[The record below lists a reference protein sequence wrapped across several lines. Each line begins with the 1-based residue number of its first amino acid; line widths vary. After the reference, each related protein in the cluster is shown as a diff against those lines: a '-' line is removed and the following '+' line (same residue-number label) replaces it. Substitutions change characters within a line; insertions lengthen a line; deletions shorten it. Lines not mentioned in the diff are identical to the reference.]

1 MAITTSVC
9 TGGTNSHSESSEN
22 MNGIATDFVSEGV
35 VGAITNTSGVS
46 PATGAY
52 AVNAQGTPDM
62 TVAVTQGVAYVT
74 GTPTGGNSQ
83 TFRVKMDASEN
94 VTISANSSGSTKYD
108 WVYIKLD
115 ATYMQNPDVS
125 AQSVASL
132 TTSRSTSSSTDDGS
146 PPTYGFLLAVVTVS
160 NGAVSITNSNITDK
174 RNRNDLIS
182 LDSNGNSSMVPA
194 KPNKLVKTS
203 VLRQDNTTNTYQSG
217 NTVIL
222 TGYGVGVPGAA
233 AFLSE
238 AVTFG
243 ITFAAAPIVTISYG
257 GDDTGASTTYG
268 AGGNERKTYVVA
280 TAHTVTTTGFTA
292 RVSTTDATNWT
303 AGDTVFYQWIAI
315 GEIA

>member
-1 MAITTSVC
+1 
-9 TGGTNSHSESSEN
+9 
-22 MNGIATDFVSEGV
+22 
-35 VGAITNTSGVS
+35 
-46 PATGAY
+46 
-52 AVNAQGTPDM
+52 
-62 TVAVTQGVAYVT
+62 
-74 GTPTGGNSQ
+74 
-83 TFRVKMDASEN
+83 MDASQN

-108 WVYIKLD
+108 WIYIKLD

-146 PPTYGFLLAVVTVS
+146 PPTYNYLLAVVTVA

-174 RNRNDLIS
+174 RNRNDLVS
-182 LDSNGNSSMVPA
+182 LDSNGNSSVVPA

-203 VLRQDNTTNTYQSG
+203 VLRQNNTTNTYQSG
-217 NTVIL
+217 NTVML

-292 RVSTTDATNWT
+292 RVSTTDASSWT